1 MDDSSLIDVLFRLG
15 LILLLVLANGF
26 FVASEFALVAV
37 RRSWVETQ
45 AAKGDRRARAV
56 LPLLDRLDEYIAA
69 TQLGITMASLGL
81 GWLGEPALA
90 RMIFWA
96 LEHLSSGLFSNLLAP
111 VGAPSISVAVHS
123 IALALAFSLIT
134 FLHVVAGELAP
145 KTLALERTPQV
156 ALRIAWPMTVFYR
169 LFLPFIRVLNRSGL
183 ALVRLLRIPP
193 SRAHGGLYAEEI
205 QHLINLSR
213 EQGLLEAE
221 AHQLISNVFAF
232 ATTTAREAM
241 RPRADMV
248 AIEASTPFEEI
259 LRVFE
264 RTGYSRIPVY
274 RQDLDNIIGVLHGK
288 DVIRYLRHP
297 ERFRLEQVLH
307 RPLFVPDTAPLD
319 EVLRQMRQRK
329 NHLALVVDEY
339 GAIEGLITLEDVLE
353 ELVGEI
359 ADEHDAEEERI
370 LVKPDGTILLDG
382 GVTVREVNRRLHL
395 DVPESDQYT
404 TIAGFIMSQLGK
416 VPLPGDRVVHKGVVF
431 TIEKVEG
438 RRLTQLRVESAPAG
452 QHPQLSR
459 DALPDPARANRS

>member
-1 MDDSSLIDVLFRLG
+1 MMDDSSVIVGIVRLG
-15 LILLLVLANGF
+15 LIVLLVLANGF

-37 RRSWVETQ
+37 RRSWVETR
-45 AAKGDRRARAV
+45 AAKGDRRARAL
-56 LPLLDRLDEYIAA
+56 LPLLDHLDDYIAA
-69 TQLGITMASLGL
+69 TQLGITIASLAL

-90 RMIFWA
+90 RAIAAFLGWVTTGWSA
-96 LEHLSSGLFSNLLAP
+96 DLFAR
-111 VGAPSISVAVHS
+111 VGTPSAWIGPVAVHS
-123 IALALAFSLIT
+123 IAIALAFAIIT

-156 ALRIAWPMTVFYR
+156 ALCIARPMALFYR
-169 LFLPFIRVLNRSGL
+169 LFFPFVRVLNRSGL
-183 ALVRLLRIPP
+183 GLVRLLRIPP
-193 SRAHGGLYAEEI
+193 SRAHGGMYAEEI

-221 AHQLISNVFAF
+221 EHQLISNVFSF

-264 RTGYSRIPVY
+264 RTGYSRLPVY
-274 RQDLDNIIGVLHGK
+274 RGELDNIIGVLHGK
-288 DVIRYLRHP
+288 DLLRYLRQP
-297 ERFRLEQVLH
+297 ERFRLDAILH

-329 NHLALVVDEY
+329 SHLALVVDEY

-359 ADEHDAEEERI
+359 ADEHDLDEERI
-370 LVKPDGTILLDG
+370 RVRPDGTILLDG
-382 GVTVREVNRRLHL
+382 SVTVREANRRLP
-395 DVPESDQYT
+395 VNIPESDEYT
-404 TIAGFIMSQLGK
+404 TIAGFVMARLGR
-416 VPLPGDRVVHKGVVF
+416 VPLPGDRVVHNGVALVV
-431 TIEKVEG
+431 EKVEG
-438 RRLTQLRVESAPAG
+438 RRLTQLRLESVTTDAAG
-452 QHPQLSR
+452 ASA
-459 DALPDPARANRS
+459 DRS